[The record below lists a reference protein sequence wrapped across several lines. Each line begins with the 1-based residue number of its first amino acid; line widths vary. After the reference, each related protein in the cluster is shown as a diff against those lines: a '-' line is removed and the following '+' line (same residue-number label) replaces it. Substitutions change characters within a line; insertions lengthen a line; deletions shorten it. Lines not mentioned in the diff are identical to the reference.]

1 MTVDKDIPNA
11 VIEYPCLW
19 PYKVIGRDEGKV
31 RQAIIAL
38 TGDENL
44 AVNRSNTSSGGKYL
58 SLGFEIM
65 VLSEEERN
73 AIYSALKNH
82 PDIMIAM

>member
-1 MTVDKDIPNA
+1 MTVEKDKSEA

-38 TGDENL
+38 TGDDV
-44 AVNRSNTSSGGKYL
+44 AVSRSNTSSGGKYL
-58 SLGFEIM
+58 SLSFEIM
-65 VLSEEERN
+65 VLNEEERN
-73 AIYSALKNH
+73 AIYLALKKH
-82 PDIMIAM
+82 PDIMIVL